1 MAGVVEQKSGLVRSK
16 LSEASKRNGLINTR
30 SLVAESRDGLV
41 SVYPAPQYQS
51 CRVVGSVAPAG
62 LDGTRNE
69 PLQQLLDPSTLQQSV
84 ESRYRPNLILY
95 SESVLRPWGDG
106 VAADCCET
114 TFIEDRSPTKESL
127 EYPDGKFID
136 LSPEDIKIHTLSYD
150 VEEEEEFQELE
161 QLYFGQERKRG
172 FASLAGASL
181 GQQQSDSV
189 PRKLQFAESFAQSV
203 HGIEKIEAPRD
214 SLVVSPERTESESDY
229 SSDTESEDNFLVM
242 PPRDH
247 LGLSVF
253 SMLCCFWPL
262 GIAAFYL
269 SHENRTNIFTL
280 QVDIGVTCQQ
290 GLRKPWTNKAVAK
303 GDFHQASTSSRRAL
317 FLAVLSITIG
327 TGIYVGV
334 AVALIAYL
342 SKSNHL

>member
-1 MAGVVEQKSGLVRSK
+1 MAGVVEQKSGLVHGK
-16 LSEASKRNGLINTR
+16 LGEAGKRNGLINTR

-62 LDGTRNE
+62 PDGARNE
-69 PLQQLLDPSTLQQSV
+69 PLQQLLDPSTLQQSM

-161 QLYFGQERKRG
+161 VRACVCHGLSGVGCGALGGREPGRCKSGHEASERKC
-172 FASLAGASL
+172 
-181 GQQQSDSV
+181 
-189 PRKLQFAESFAQSV
+189 K
-203 HGIEKIEAPRD
+203 
-214 SLVVSPERTESESDY
+214 
-229 SSDTESEDNFLVM
+229 
-242 PPRDH
+242 
-247 LGLSVF
+247 
-253 SMLCCFWPL
+253 
-262 GIAAFYL
+262 
-269 SHENRTNIFTL
+269 
-280 QVDIGVTCQQ
+280 
-290 GLRKPWTNKAVAK
+290 
-303 GDFHQASTSSRRAL
+303 
-317 FLAVLSITIG
+317 
-327 TGIYVGV
+327 
-334 AVALIAYL
+334 
-342 SKSNHL
+342 

>member
-1 MAGVVEQKSGLVRSK
+1 MDGIIEQKSMLVHSK
-16 LSEASKRNGLINTR
+16 ISDAGKRNGLINTR
-30 SLVAESRDGLV
+30 NFMAESRDGLV
-41 SVYPAPQYQS
+41 SVYSAPQYQS
-51 CRVVGSVAPAG
+51 CRVVGSAAPAS
-62 LDGTRNE
+62 LDGSRNE
-69 PLQQLLDPSTLQQSV
+69 PVQQLLDPNTLQQSV
-84 ESRYRPNLILY
+84 ESHFRPNIILY
-95 SESVLRPWGDG
+95 SEGVLRSWGDG
-106 VAADCCET
+106 VATDCCET

-136 LSPEDIKIHTLSYD
+136 LSADDIKIHTLSYD

-161 QLYFGQERKRG
+161 
-172 FASLAGASL
+172 
-181 GQQQSDSV
+181 
-189 PRKLQFAESFAQSV
+189 
-203 HGIEKIEAPRD
+203 
-214 SLVVSPERTESESDY
+214 SDY
-229 SSDTESEDNFLVM
+229 SSDTESEDNFLMM

-269 SHENRTNIFTL
+269 SHECLAFLWKWHAEFESQMNL
-280 QVDIGVTCQQ
+280 
-290 GLRKPWTNKAVAK
+290 TNKAVAK

-342 SKSNHL
+342 SKNNHL

>member
-1 MAGVVEQKSGLVRSK
+1 MAGVVEQKSGLVHSK

-30 SLVAESRDGLV
+30 SFMAESRDGLV

-51 CRVVGSVAPAG
+51 CRVVGSMAPAA
-62 LDGTRNE
+62 LDSSRNE
-69 PLQQLLDPSTLQQSV
+69 TVQQLLDPNALQQSV
-84 ESRYRPNLILY
+84 ESHYRPNIILY
-95 SESVLRPWGDG
+95 SEGVLRSWGDG
-106 VAADCCET
+106 MAADCCET
-114 TFIEDRSPTKESL
+114 TFIEERSPTKESL

-136 LSPEDIKIHTLSYD
+136 LSAEDIKIHTLSYD

-161 QLYFGQERKRG
+161 AEDLQELFK
-172 FASLAGASL
+172 
-181 GQQQSDSV
+181 
-189 PRKLQFAESFAQSV
+189 ESPHAC
-203 HGIEKIEAPRD
+203 HP
-214 SLVVSPERTESESDY
+214 VSFHLNSSPQSDY
-229 SSDTESEDNFLVM
+229 SSDTESEDNFLTM

-269 SHENRTNIFTL
+269 SHE
-280 QVDIGVTCQQ
+280 
-290 GLRKPWTNKAVAK
+290 TNKAVAK

-342 SKSNHL
+342 SKNNHL

>member
-1 MAGVVEQKSGLVRSK
+1 MDGLIEQKSMLVHSK
-16 LSEASKRNGLINTR
+16 INDASKRNGLINTR
-30 SLVAESRDGLV
+30 NFMAESRDGLV

-51 CRVVGSVAPAG
+51 CRMVGNTASAT
-62 LDGTRNE
+62 LDGSRNE
-69 PLQQLLDPSTLQQSV
+69 PIQQLLDPNTLQQSV
-84 ESRYRPNLILY
+84 ESHYRPNIILY
-95 SESVLRPWGDG
+95 SEGMLRSWGDG
-106 VAADCCET
+106 MAADCCET
-114 TFIEDRSPTKESL
+114 TFIEERSPTKESL

-136 LSPEDIKIHTLSYD
+136 LSGDDIKIHTLSYD

-161 QLYFGQERKRG
+161 VRG
-172 FASLAGASL
+172 CKGEASGP
-181 GQQQSDSV
+181 QDV
-189 PRKLQFAESFAQSV
+189 RE
-203 HGIEKIEAPRD
+203 
-214 SLVVSPERTESESDY
+214 SLVQRDEWIRSSTGRLPTENPYVDISGPLGPAPVVQSDY
-229 SSDTESEDNFLVM
+229 SSDTESEDNFLMM

-269 SHENRTNIFTL
+269 SHE
-280 QVDIGVTCQQ
+280 
-290 GLRKPWTNKAVAK
+290 TNKAVAK

-342 SKSNHL
+342 SKNNHL

>member
-1 MAGVVEQKSGLVRSK
+1 MAGVVEQKSGLVRGK
-16 LSEASKRNGLINTR
+16 LGEAGKRNGLINTR

-62 LDGTRNE
+62 PDGARNE

-161 QLYFGQERKRG
+161 
-172 FASLAGASL
+172 
-181 GQQQSDSV
+181 
-189 PRKLQFAESFAQSV
+189 
-203 HGIEKIEAPRD
+203 
-214 SLVVSPERTESESDY
+214 SDY

-269 SHENRTNIFTL
+269 SHE
-280 QVDIGVTCQQ
+280 
-290 GLRKPWTNKAVAK
+290 TNKAVAK